1 MNVPS
6 TLRAGDTWVWTD
18 SLVEYPSATYTLK
31 YTFYRFGQAAVT
43 LTSVGSGTN
52 FTTTVLPTNSTLAAG
67 EWGWTAYVEKGSGG
81 SLERYTLGD
90 GTVKVKPSFAGAVA
104 TTDLRSH
111 AQKMLD
117 GITAVLEG
125 RASHAESSL
134 VINGRE
140 VQYMKPTDLEKWKA
154 MYQRQV
160 NAETGKSGSNIV
172 RIQFGEAT

>member
-1 MNVPS
+1 
-6 TLRAGDTWVWTD
+6 A
-18 SLVEYPSATYTLK
+18 ATYTLK

-43 LTSVGSGTN
+43 LAAAGSGTS
-52 FTTTVLPTNSTLAAG
+52 FTTTVVPASSTFAAG

-81 SLERYTLGD
+81 SLERYTLAD
-90 GTVKVKPSFAGAVA
+90 GTVKVKPSLIGAAA

-134 VINGRE
+134 LINGRE
-140 VQYMKPTDLEKWKA
+140 VQYIKPADLERWKES
-154 MYQRQV
+154 YQRQV
-160 NAETGKSGSNIV
+160 NAETGKAGSTIV